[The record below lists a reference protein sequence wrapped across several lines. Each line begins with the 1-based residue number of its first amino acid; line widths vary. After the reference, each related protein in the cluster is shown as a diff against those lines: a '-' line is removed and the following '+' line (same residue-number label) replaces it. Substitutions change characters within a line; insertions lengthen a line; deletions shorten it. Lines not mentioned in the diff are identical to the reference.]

1 VSNGANVVLAKAAH
15 SDDDDE
21 SDRESGDDDDED
33 DDDDD
38 MSVARGDDV
47 PDDEGVD
54 AYDELLLY
62 DELKL

>member
-1 VSNGANVVLAKAAH
+1 VSSGANVVLAKAAH

-21 SDRESGDDDDED
+21 SDRESGDDDDE
-33 DDDDD
+33 DD